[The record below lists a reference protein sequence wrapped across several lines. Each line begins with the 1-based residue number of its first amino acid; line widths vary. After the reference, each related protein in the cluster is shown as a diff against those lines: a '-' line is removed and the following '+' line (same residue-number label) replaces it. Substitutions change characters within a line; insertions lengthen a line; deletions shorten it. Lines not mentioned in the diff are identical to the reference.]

1 MINDKAPDGYKQSS
15 IGLIP
20 NDWKTQ
26 TLGELATINP
36 SKPQLGDNEAVT
48 FLGMADVSEDGKV
61 IGGVTK
67 LYSEVSSGF
76 TSFADNDVLVAKITP
91 CFENGKG
98 AHVSELENGTGFG
111 STEFHVLRVKPD
123 SADASFV
130 YRTVYTEP
138 FRALGERN
146 MVGSAGQR
154 RVPADFIRSYVIAV
168 PPLPEQKKIAR
179 ILSSVDS
186 KLALI
191 DQQITTTQTL
201 KKGLMQKL
209 FTQGVGTQDA
219 DGRWQLHTEFQETE
233 LGRIPVGWKCLPLSK
248 VARISS
254 GGTPARSE
262 PSYWNG
268 EIPWVT
274 TGEIFFNT
282 IFKTK
287 ENITVSG
294 QENSSAKLFPVGTV
308 LMAMYGQG
316 KTRGQVAKL
325 GVEATT
331 NQACAAIMP
340 HKGCD
345 SNYLYLYLEM
355 TYQKNRQSGNEGSQ
369 KNLNAAIIKSFMIPL
384 APFNEQKE
392 IARILT
398 TVDRKLEHLQTQKTQ
413 TQQLKKGLMQKLLTG
428 QIRVQPDPQ
437 DT

>member
-1 MINDKAPDGYKQSS
+1 MDWGGGNIPALSANNVKMGFIDFKRECYLGSEELYDTWMTKGHTQKNDIVFTMEAPLGNAA
-15 IGLIP
+15 LIP
-20 NDWKTQ
+20 DSERYILSQRVILLRCNDSFSPEYLYQFMMSDHFQDILDTNSTGTTAKGIQ
-26 TLGELATINP
+26 QKRLI
-36 SKPQLGDNEAVT
+36 
-48 FLGMADVSEDGKV
+48 
-61 IGGVTK
+61 K
-67 LYSEVSSGF
+67 LP
-76 TSFADNDVLVAKITP
+76 L
-91 CFENGKG
+91 
-98 AHVSELENGTGFG
+98 
-111 STEFHVLRVKPD
+111 LR
-123 SADASFV
+123 
-130 YRTVYTEP
+130 
-138 FRALGERN
+138 
-146 MVGSAGQR
+146 
-154 RVPADFIRSYVIAV
+154 

-219 DGRWQLHTEFQETE
+219 DGRWQPHTEFQETE

-254 GGTPARSE
+254 GGTPARGE
-262 PSYWNG
+262 PSFWNG

-325 GVEATT
+325 GIEATT

-340 HKGCD
+340 YKGCD
-345 SNYLYLYLEM
+345 SDYLYLYLEM

-384 APFNEQKE
+384 APFDEQQE
-392 IARILT
+392 IARILS
-398 TVDRKLEHLQTQKTQ
+398 TVDRKLNHLHTQKTQ